1 MAIESQGLTITF
13 GTSSWTAELTS
24 VNQNDVS
31 REALDTTHLG
41 TTTAKTFIPTE
52 LFDGGNLEVEF
63 LHEVDEQPPYSG
75 AAETITVTFPKEA
88 AGSSVANS
96 VQFSGFMTN
105 YSWGAPM
112 GELVTGSATIKVTG
126 DLTWVD
132 ES

>member
-31 REALDTTHLG
+31 REALDTTTLA
-41 TTTAKTFIPTE
+41 TTTAKTFIPSE

-63 LHEVDEQPPYSG
+63 LHETDEQPPYDG
-75 AAETITVTFPKEA
+75 VAETITITFPKESS
-88 AGSSVANS
+88 GSSVAGS
-96 VQFSGFMTN
+96 VAFSGFMTN
-105 YSWGAPM
+105 YSWTAPM

-126 DLTWVD
+126 DLTWID